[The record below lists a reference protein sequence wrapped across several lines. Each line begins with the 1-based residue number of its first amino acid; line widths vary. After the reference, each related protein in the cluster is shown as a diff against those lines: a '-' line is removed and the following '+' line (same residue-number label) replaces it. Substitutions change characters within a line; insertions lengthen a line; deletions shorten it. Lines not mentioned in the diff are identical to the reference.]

1 MTKKECGNGHIYDA
15 DIHDSC
21 PYCRNQKG
29 TIVFPPSPRK
39 EDGGSPTMPA
49 ENPLRE
55 VPKVECTMPEMGTT
69 PVMRARCGFDPVA
82 GWLVGVD
89 GSMAGRSVELMA
101 WANRIGRSA
110 QSDVRIP
117 EDPTVSWEDHACIDY
132 DRMTH
137 TFTLIPGRFVNT
149 IYLNGEALYAPRY
162 LKAYDR
168 VLLGETEMMFIPFC
182 GEEFQWSGTE
192 MSQTEPLTL
201 HAGFVPMDPDPTE
214 PAEPIGR
221 VYRREVEEGA
231 TLMMGGNDNES

>member
-55 VPKVECTMPEMGTT
+55 VPKAESSVLDMGTT

-137 TFTLIPGRFVNT
+137 TFTLIPGCSSPSAGRNS
-149 IYLNGEALYAPRY
+149 
-162 LKAYDR
+162 
-168 VLLGETEMMFIPFC
+168 
-182 GEEFQWSGTE
+182 SG
-192 MSQTEPLTL
+192 
-201 HAGFVPMDPDPTE
+201 
-214 PAEPIGR
+214 PAR
-221 VYRREVEEGA
+221 K
-231 TLMMGGNDNES
+231 